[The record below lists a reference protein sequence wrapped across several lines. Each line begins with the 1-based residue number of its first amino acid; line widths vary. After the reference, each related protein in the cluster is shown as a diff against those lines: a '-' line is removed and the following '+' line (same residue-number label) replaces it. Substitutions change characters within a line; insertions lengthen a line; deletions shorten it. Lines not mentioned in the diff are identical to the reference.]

1 LRGQQHRNFLTA
13 ITLAS
18 ANTLSIMLGTANNII
33 SNSNLAANSM
43 DDYKVPQKL
52 TQPQEKLIISGDSV
66 SQPVALAHQRLGSR
80 SQGDDTTRGATAIL
94 IPIVTAK
101 VEEELATAKDIVK
114 SLRIVG
120 VIEDEAWDTAM
131 VAEYEGEIFSYMIE
145 LEVGLCHL
153 SHVASRGVIKVVM

>member
-1 LRGQQHRNFLTA
+1 
-13 ITLAS
+13 
-18 ANTLSIMLGTANNII
+18 MLGTANNII
-33 SNSNLAANSM
+33 SNSNLAANGM

-52 TQPQEKLIISGDSV
+52 TQPREKLIISGDSV
-66 SQPVALAHQRLGSR
+66 SQPVVLAHQRLGSR

-101 VEEELATAKDIVK
+101 VEEELATAKDIVE

-145 LEVGLCHL
+145 LEVGLCHPIAYCFTWRYQ
-153 SHVASRGVIKVVM
+153 SGHVIFRTTCLGLATLTLLTCLL